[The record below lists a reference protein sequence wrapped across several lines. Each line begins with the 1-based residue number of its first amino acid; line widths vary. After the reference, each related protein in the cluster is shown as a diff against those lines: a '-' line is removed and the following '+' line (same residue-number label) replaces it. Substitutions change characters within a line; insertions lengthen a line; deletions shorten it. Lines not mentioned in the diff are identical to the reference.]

1 MLYTLLL
8 KNDFNLK
15 AISKALGHAKEIV
28 TADNYINNQ
37 EIIADGVG
45 ELKNYISEV
54 LPEETSG
61 SQKEIKV
68 YDHSNFKV
76 EKIFDNYIA

>member
-37 EIIADGVG
+37 ENIADGVG
-45 ELKNYISEV
+45 ELKNYIS
-54 LPEETSG
+54 
-61 SQKEIKV
+61 
-68 YDHSNFKV
+68 
-76 EKIFDNYIA
+76 